1 VSLRIAGRFAVVV
14 CTALGLAGGALG
26 CLSDDTS
33 LTVPPRDAGFAFDS
47 SFPTFDAAG
56 SVDGSGL
63 ADTGTDTSVPD
74 SAVPPDATPPLDAGT
89 DAAKDAG
96 VDAGKD
102 AMAPSQTSLV
112 AGGAVGHSP
121 SYKMTVTTGQA
132 TAPVLKSPKYQLV
145 GGVSV
150 TARKP

>member
-1 VSLRIAGRFAVVV
+1 VSLRSAGRFAVVV
-14 CTALGLAGGALG
+14 CAALALASGALG

-33 LTVPPRDAGFAFDS
+33 LTVPPRDAGGAVDA

-56 SVDGSGL
+56 SVDGANPG
-63 ADTGTDTSVPD
+63 DTGTDTSVPD
-74 SAVPPDATPPLDAGT
+74 SAVPPDATPLAEAGAEAGT
-89 DAAKDAG
+89 DAA
-96 VDAGKD
+96 VDAGRD

-112 AGGAVGHSP
+112 AGGVVGHSP

-132 TAPVLKSPKYQLV
+132 TAPVLKSPRYQLV